1 MTTIVRLIPQWLR
14 SRWERPVPQPPVS
27 ANKKDRQ
34 VLPALPQQEP
44 PPVRWQ
50 DDDSPPGHR
59 LLWRL

>member
-1 MTTIVRLIPQWLR
+1 
-14 SRWERPVPQPPVS
+14 VS